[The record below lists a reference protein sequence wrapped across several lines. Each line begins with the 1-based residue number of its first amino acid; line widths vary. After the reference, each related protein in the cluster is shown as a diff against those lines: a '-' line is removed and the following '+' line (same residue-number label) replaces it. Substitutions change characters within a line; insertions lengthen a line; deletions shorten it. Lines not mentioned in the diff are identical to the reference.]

1 MADYEGTTV
10 HQDLST
16 STVKPSTLAYPSF
29 IPTPN
34 GHQIEN
40 TAIVYAA

>member
-1 MADYEGTTV
+1 MADSEGTTV
-10 HQDLST
+10 HQDVST
-16 STVKPSTLAYPSF
+16 STVKPSTLAYRSF
-29 IPTPN
+29 IPPN